1 MIITR
6 YHVKASNELKI
17 VVIADLHGEPTKEL
31 LNSIKNEQPDL
42 ILIPGDLVTTR
53 KQGDYSIKL
62 LQKQEKVIAFLKE
75 AITIAPIYYS
85 KGNHEFYPDEK
96 YFKNVLSTGTI
107 LLSNEWKKYKNI
119 WIGGQNSSCANGIK
133 EHIKKHNT
141 PYTKWLNNTPE
152 GFKILLCHHPEYY
165 NYVYKYA
172 DLIISGHAHGGQWRF
187 FNQGIFSPDQGLFPK
202 YTHGKY
208 DKMIV
213 SAGLTNTTIVP
224 RLFNPT
230 ELVVIELNEKDLV

>member
-6 YHVKASNELKI
+6 YQIKTPNKLKI
-17 VVIADLHGEPTKEL
+17 VVVADLHGKPTKEL

-53 KQGDYSIKL
+53 KQGDYSIEQ
-62 LQKQEKVIAFLKE
+62 LQKQEKAIAFLKK

-85 KGNHEFYPDEK
+85 KGNHEFFNDNK
-96 YFKNVLSTGTI
+96 YFDNVISTGVI
-107 LLSNEWKKYKNI
+107 LLNNEWKRFENI
-119 WIGGQNSSCANGIK
+119 WIGGQSSSCANGII
-133 EHIKKHNT
+133 EHIKKNDV
-141 PYTKWLNNTPE
+141 PNIEWLNNTPE

-165 NYVYKYA
+165 NYVHKYA

-213 SAGLTNTTIVP
+213 SAGLTNTTIIP

-230 ELVVIELNEKDLV
+230 ELVVIEMI